1 MLPNRLLLNLA
12 GYDTIYEFITKYFH
26 HMEKYPVS
34 KPISILNSIRIV
46 LVQTYHPGNIGAI
59 ARAMKTMGLN
69 ELYLVDP
76 REYPSEEAS
85 SRAAGALDVLDNST
99 VVNSMAEAIE
109 DCTQV
114 FATSARKRN
123 YTRPQVS
130 AEEAAGWIKQNPNEK
145 IAIVF
150 GRERMGLSN
159 EQLGMCQQLLYIPGN
174 PEYDVLNIG
183 SAVQIVSY
191 ELFKQF
197 GLHRDELE
205 ANQPN
210 NGKNNSF
217 QNESTSQEEYA
228 SQQDLERFYEHLKD
242 TLSETGFLNRNHPGE
257 AMQRLQQMFSR
268 AQPNAK
274 ELRML
279 RGILGSV
286 DKLTPKA

>member
-1 MLPNRLLLNLA
+1 V
-12 GYDTIYEFITKYFH
+12 
-26 HMEKYPVS
+26 PVS
-34 KPISILNSIRIV
+34 ENVLNTTLKNVLDSVRIV

-59 ARAMKTMGLN
+59 ARAMKTMGLK
-69 ELYLVDP
+69 ELILVDP
-76 REYPSEEAS
+76 TDFPAEEAS
-85 SRAAGALDVLDNST
+85 SRAAGALDVLENAK
-99 VVNSMAEAIE
+99 VVATLPEALA

-123 YTRPQVS
+123 YTRPQVT
-130 AEEAAGWIKQNPNEK
+130 AEEAAGWIKANPNEK

-197 GLHRDELE
+197 GMHRDEIEEPELE
-205 ANQPN
+205 
-210 NGKNNSF
+210 
-217 QNESTSQEEYA
+217 TEEYA
-228 SQQDLERFYEHLKD
+228 SQQDMERFYQHLES
-242 TLSETGFLNRNHPGE
+242 TLSDTGFLVKNHPGE
-257 AMQRLQQMFSR
+257 AIQRLQQMFAR

-286 DKLTPKA
+286 DKLTK

>member
-1 MLPNRLLLNLA
+1 
-12 GYDTIYEFITKYFH
+12 
-26 HMEKYPVS
+26 VS
-34 KPISILNSIRIV
+34 ALKNVLDSVRIV

-76 REYPSEEAS
+76 TDYPAEEAS
-85 SRAAGALDVLDNST
+85 SRAAGALDVLDNAI
-99 VVNSMAEAIE
+99 VVESLSEAIA

-123 YTRPQVS
+123 YTRPQVT
-130 AEEAAGWIKQNPNEK
+130 AEEAAGWIKENPNEK

-191 ELFKQF
+191 ELFKQL
-197 GLHRDELE
+197 GQHRDDIE
-205 ANQPN
+205 APTPITD
-210 NGKNNSF
+210 
-217 QNESTSQEEYA
+217 NEEEYA
-228 SQQDLERFYEHLKD
+228 SQIDMERFYQHLES
-242 TLSETGFLNRNHPGE
+242 TLSDTGFLVKNHPGE
-257 AMQRLQQMFSR
+257 AIQRLQQMFAR

-286 DKLTPKA
+286 DKLTDS

>member
-1 MLPNRLLLNLA
+1 MSVLA
-12 GYDTIYEFITKYFH
+12 
-26 HMEKYPVS
+26 
-34 KPISILNSIRIV
+34 SIRIV

-59 ARAMKTMGLN
+59 ARAMKTMGLS

-76 REYPSEEAS
+76 REYPAEEAS
-85 SRAAGALDVLDNST
+85 NRAAGALDVLDNAR
-99 VVNSMAEAIE
+99 VVHTLPEAIA

-123 YTRPQVS
+123 YTRPQVT
-130 AEEAAGWIKQNPNEK
+130 AEEAAGWIKENPKEK

-191 ELFKQF
+191 ELFKLF
-197 GLHRDELE
+197 GLHRDDLIE
-205 ANQPN
+205 PN
-210 NGKNNSF
+210 S
-217 QNESTSQEEYA
+217 ETEEFA
-228 SQQDLERFYEHLKD
+228 SQLDMERFYQHLES
-242 TLSETGFLNRNHPGE
+242 TLSDTGFLVKNHPGE
-257 AMQRLQQMFSR
+257 AMLRLQQMFAR

-286 DKLTPKA
+286 DKLTGKN

>member
-1 MLPNRLLLNLA
+1 
-12 GYDTIYEFITKYFH
+12 
-26 HMEKYPVS
+26 VS
-34 KPISILNSIRIV
+34 SSNNILDSIRIV

-76 REYPSEEAS
+76 REYPADEAS
-85 SRAAGALDVLDNST
+85 SRAAGALDVLDNAI
-99 VVNSMAEAIE
+99 VVESLTEAIA

-130 AEEAAGWIKQNPNEK
+130 AEEAAGWIKANPNEK

-159 EQLGMCQQLLYIPGN
+159 EQLGLCQQLLYIPGN

-197 GLHRDELE
+197 GLHRDDLVSTAETSSIE
-205 ANQPN
+205 A
-210 NGKNNSF
+210 ST
-217 QNESTSQEEYA
+217 ESEEYA
-228 SQQDLERFYEHLKD
+228 SQQDMERFYQHLES
-242 TLSETGFLNRNHPGE
+242 TLSDTGFLVKNHPGE
-257 AMQRLQQMFSR
+257 AIQRLQQMFAR

-286 DKLTPKA
+286 DKLTNKT

>member
-1 MLPNRLLLNLA
+1 VNSSTN
-12 GYDTIYEFITKYFH
+12 
-26 HMEKYPVS
+26 
-34 KPISILNSIRIV
+34 ILDSIRIV

-59 ARAMKTMGLN
+59 ARAMKTMGLK

-76 REYPSEEAS
+76 REYPAEEAS
-85 SRAAGALDVLDNST
+85 SRAAGALDLLDSAT
-99 VVNSMAEAIE
+99 VVETLPEALA

-123 YTRPQVS
+123 YTRPQVT
-130 AEEAAGWIKQNPNEK
+130 AEEAAGWIKANPNEK

-159 EQLGMCQQLLYIPGN
+159 EQLGLCQQLLYIPGN

-197 GLHRDELE
+197 GMHRDEME
-205 ANQPN
+205 ASELDQISAE
-210 NGKNNSF
+210 G
-217 QNESTSQEEYA
+217 EAYA
-228 SQQDLERFYEHLKD
+228 SQHDYVNQQELERFYQHLES
-242 TLSETGFLNRNHPGE
+242 TLSDTGFLIKNHPGE
-257 AMQRLQQMFSR
+257 AMQRLQQMFAR

-286 DKLTPKA
+286 DKLTKE

>member
-1 MLPNRLLLNLA
+1 MSVL
-12 GYDTIYEFITKYFH
+12 D
-26 HMEKYPVS
+26 
-34 KPISILNSIRIV
+34 SIRIV

-59 ARAMKTMGLN
+59 ARAMKTMGLK

-76 REYPSEEAS
+76 REYPADEAS
-85 SRAAGALDVLDNST
+85 NRAAGALDVLDNAT
-99 VVNSMAEAIE
+99 VVQTLPDALA

-123 YTRPQVS
+123 YTRPQVT
-130 AEEAAGWIKQNPNEK
+130 AEEAAGWIKDNPNEK

-197 GLHRDELE
+197 GQHRDETEGSALPMDRE
-205 ANQPN
+205 
-210 NGKNNSF
+210 
-217 QNESTSQEEYA
+217 EEYA
-228 SQQDLERFYEHLKD
+228 SQLDMERFYQHLES
-242 TLSETGFLNRNHPGE
+242 TLSDTGFLVKNHPGE
-257 AMQRLQQMFSR
+257 AMQRLQQMFAR

-286 DKLTPKA
+286 DKLTNS

>member
-1 MLPNRLLLNLA
+1 
-12 GYDTIYEFITKYFH
+12 
-26 HMEKYPVS
+26 VS
-34 KPISILNSIRIV
+34 VSNSAVKSVLDSVRIV

-85 SRAAGALDVLDNST
+85 SRAAGALDVLDNAT
-99 VVNSMAEAIE
+99 IVQTLPEALA

-123 YTRPQVS
+123 YTRPQVT
-130 AEEAAGWIKQNPNEK
+130 AEEAAGWINDNPNEK

-197 GLHRDELE
+197 GNHRDELE
-205 ANQPN
+205 TSDAVQ
-210 NGKNNSF
+210 G
-217 QNESTSQEEYA
+217 NEVGEEYA
-228 SQQDLERFYEHLKD
+228 SQQELERFYQHLES
-242 TLSETGFLNRNHPGE
+242 TLSDTGFLVKNHPGE
-257 AMQRLQQMFSR
+257 AMQRLQQMFAR

-286 DKLTPKA
+286 DKLTK

>member
-1 MLPNRLLLNLA
+1 MSVLA
-12 GYDTIYEFITKYFH
+12 
-26 HMEKYPVS
+26 
-34 KPISILNSIRIV
+34 SIRIV

-59 ARAMKTMGLN
+59 ARAMKTMGLS

-76 REYPSEEAS
+76 REYPAEEAS
-85 SRAAGALDVLDNST
+85 NRAAGALDVLDNAK
-99 VVNSMAEAIE
+99 VVHSLPEAIA

-123 YTRPQVS
+123 YTRPQVT
-130 AEEAAGWIKQNPNEK
+130 AEEAAGWIKENPKEK

-197 GLHRDELE
+197 GLHRDELIE
-205 ANQPN
+205 S
-210 NGKNNSF
+210 NS
-217 QNESTSQEEYA
+217 ETEEFA
-228 SQQDLERFYEHLKD
+228 SQLDMERFYQHLES
-242 TLSETGFLNRNHPGE
+242 TLSDTGFLVKNHPGE
-257 AMQRLQQMFSR
+257 AMLRLQQMFAR

-286 DKLTPKA
+286 DKLTGKS

>member
-1 MLPNRLLLNLA
+1 VTVL
-12 GYDTIYEFITKYFH
+12 D
-26 HMEKYPVS
+26 
-34 KPISILNSIRIV
+34 SIRIV

-76 REYPSEEAS
+76 QDYPAEEAS
-85 SRAAGALDVLDNST
+85 NRAAGALDVLNRAT
-99 VVNSMAEAIE
+99 VVATLPEALA

-123 YTRPQVS
+123 YTRPQVT
-130 AEEAAGWIKQNPNEK
+130 AEEAAGWIKTNPNEK

-159 EQLGMCQQLLYIPGN
+159 EQLGLCQQLLYIPGN

-197 GLHRDELE
+197 GIHRDEIE
-205 ANQPN
+205 TPDIIKDEEIN
-210 NGKNNSF
+210 
-217 QNESTSQEEYA
+217 EEYP
-228 SQQDLERFYEHLKD
+228 SQQDMERFYQHLES
-242 TLSETGFLNRNHPGE
+242 TLSDTGFLVKNHPGE
-257 AMQRLQQMFSR
+257 AIQRLQQMFAR

-286 DKLTPKA
+286 DKLTGE

>member
-1 MLPNRLLLNLA
+1 MFYLRGIPRVTVLKNVL
-12 GYDTIYEFITKYFH
+12 DS
-26 HMEKYPVS
+26 V
-34 KPISILNSIRIV
+34 RIV

-76 REYPSEEAS
+76 TDYPAEEAS
-85 SRAAGALDVLDNST
+85 SRAAGALDVLDNAT
-99 VVNSMAEAIE
+99 VVETLSEALA

-123 YTRPQVS
+123 YTRPQVT
-130 AEEAAGWIKQNPNEK
+130 AEEAAGWVKANPNEK

-191 ELFKQF
+191 ELFKQL
-197 GLHRDELE
+197 GMHRDEIETSEINTSE
-205 ANQPN
+205 A
-210 NGKNNSF
+210 
-217 QNESTSQEEYA
+217 ETEEYA
-228 SQQDLERFYEHLKD
+228 SQQDMERFYQHLES
-242 TLSETGFLNRNHPGE
+242 TLSDTGFLVKNHPGE
-257 AMQRLQQMFSR
+257 AIQRLQQMFAR

-286 DKLTPKA
+286 DKLTK

>member
-1 MLPNRLLLNLA
+1 MSVL
-12 GYDTIYEFITKYFH
+12 D
-26 HMEKYPVS
+26 
-34 KPISILNSIRIV
+34 SIRIV

-59 ARAMKTMGLN
+59 ARAMKTMGLK

-76 REYPSEEAS
+76 REYPAEEAS
-85 SRAAGALDVLDNST
+85 NRAAGALDVLDGAT
-99 VVNSMAEAIE
+99 VVQTLPDALA

-123 YTRPQVS
+123 YTRPQVT
-130 AEEAAGWIKQNPNEK
+130 AEEASNWISENPNEK

-159 EQLGMCQQLLYIPGN
+159 EQLGLCQQLLYIPGN

-197 GLHRDELE
+197 GQHRDDIEDPTLTT
-205 ANQPN
+205 
-210 NGKNNSF
+210 NSSADR
-217 QNESTSQEEYA
+217 EEEYA
-228 SQQDLERFYEHLKD
+228 SQIDMERFYTHLES
-242 TLSETGFLNRNHPGE
+242 TLSDTGFLVKNHPGE
-257 AMQRLQQMFSR
+257 AMQRLQQMFAR

-286 DKLTPKA
+286 DKLTGDK

>member
-1 MLPNRLLLNLA
+1 
-12 GYDTIYEFITKYFH
+12 
-26 HMEKYPVS
+26 
-34 KPISILNSIRIV
+34 
-46 LVQTYHPGNIGAI
+46 
-59 ARAMKTMGLN
+59 MKTMGLN

-76 REYPSEEAS
+76 REYPAEEAS
-85 SRAAGALDVLDNST
+85 NRAAGALDVLDNAT
-99 VVNSMAEAIE
+99 VVQTLPEAIA

-123 YTRPQVS
+123 YTRPQVT
-130 AEEAAGWIKQNPNEK
+130 AEEAASWINDNPKEK

-159 EQLGMCQQLLYIPGN
+159 EQLEMCQQLLYIPGN

-197 GLHRDELE
+197 GLHRDELLE
-205 ANQPN
+205 T
-210 NGKNNSF
+210 S
-217 QNESTSQEEYA
+217 NEGEEYA
-228 SQQDLERFYEHLKD
+228 SQIDLERFYQHLEN
-242 TLSETGFLNRNHPGE
+242 TLSDTGFLVKNHPGE
-257 AMQRLQQMFSR
+257 AMKRLQQMFAR
-268 AQPNAK
+268 AKPNAK

-286 DKLTPKA
+286 DKLTDKS

>member
-1 MLPNRLLLNLA
+1 
-12 GYDTIYEFITKYFH
+12 
-26 HMEKYPVS
+26 VS
-34 KPISILNSIRIV
+34 SSNNILDSIRIV

-59 ARAMKTMGLN
+59 ARAMKTMGLQ

-76 REYPSEEAS
+76 RDYPADEAS
-85 SRAAGALDVLDNST
+85 SRAAGALDVLDNAT
-99 VVNSMAEAIE
+99 VVETLPEALA

-123 YTRPQVS
+123 YTRPQVT
-130 AEEAAGWIKQNPNEK
+130 AEEAAGWIKANPNEK

-159 EQLGMCQQLLYIPGN
+159 EQLGLCQQLLYIPGN

-197 GLHRDELE
+197 GMHRDEIEASEILE
-205 ANQPN
+205 
-210 NGKNNSF
+210 G
-217 QNESTSQEEYA
+217 EEYA
-228 SQQDLERFYEHLKD
+228 SQQDMERFYQHLES
-242 TLSETGFLNRNHPGE
+242 TLSDTGFLVKNHPGE
-257 AMQRLQQMFSR
+257 AIQRLQQMFAR

-286 DKLTPKA
+286 DKLTGE

>member
-1 MLPNRLLLNLA
+1 MSVLNP
-12 GYDTIYEFITKYFH
+12 T
-26 HMEKYPVS
+26 
-34 KPISILNSIRIV
+34 LNSIRIV

-85 SRAAGALDVLDNST
+85 NRAAGALDVLDNAT
-99 VVNSMAEAIE
+99 VIGSLQEAIA

-123 YTRPQVS
+123 YTRPQVT
-130 AEEAAGWIKQNPNEK
+130 AEEAAGWIQENPKEK

-183 SAVQIVSY
+183 SAVQIVCY
-191 ELFKQF
+191 ELFKHF
-197 GLHRDELE
+197 GLHRDELIQPDNQDE
-205 ANQPN
+205 AETEEFANQ
-210 NGKNNSF
+210 
-217 QNESTSQEEYA
+217 
-228 SQQDLERFYEHLKD
+228 QDMDRFYQHLEG
-242 TLSETGFLNRNHPGE
+242 TLSDTGFLVKNHPGE
-257 AMQRLQQMFSR
+257 AMQRLQQMFAR

-286 DKLTPKA
+286 DKLTNKS

>member
-1 MLPNRLLLNLA
+1 
-12 GYDTIYEFITKYFH
+12 
-26 HMEKYPVS
+26 VS
-34 KPISILNSIRIV
+34 SSNNILDSIRIV

-59 ARAMKTMGLN
+59 ARAMKTMGLQ

-76 REYPSEEAS
+76 RDYPADEAS
-85 SRAAGALDVLDNST
+85 SRAAGALDVLDNAT
-99 VVNSMAEAIE
+99 VVETLPEALA

-123 YTRPQVS
+123 YTRPQVT
-130 AEEAAGWIKQNPNEK
+130 AEEAAGWIKANPNEK

-159 EQLGMCQQLLYIPGN
+159 EQLGLCQQLLYIPGN

-197 GLHRDELE
+197 GMHRDEIEDSEILE
-205 ANQPN
+205 
-210 NGKNNSF
+210 G
-217 QNESTSQEEYA
+217 EEYA
-228 SQQDLERFYEHLKD
+228 SQQDMERFYQHLES
-242 TLSETGFLNRNHPGE
+242 TLSDTGFLVKNHPGE
-257 AMQRLQQMFSR
+257 AIQRLQQMFAR

-286 DKLTPKA
+286 DKLTGE

>member
-1 MLPNRLLLNLA
+1 MS
-12 GYDTIYEFITKYFH
+12 
-26 HMEKYPVS
+26 VS
-34 KPISILNSIRIV
+34 KSVLDSIRIV

-85 SRAAGALDVLDNST
+85 SRAAGALDVLDNAT
-99 VVNSMAEAIE
+99 IVQTLPEALA

-123 YTRPQVS
+123 YTRPQVT
-130 AEEAAGWIKQNPNEK
+130 AEEAAGWINDNPNEK

-197 GLHRDELE
+197 GNHRDDLE
-205 ANQPN
+205 
-210 NGKNNSF
+210 
-217 QNESTSQEEYA
+217 TSEIETEEYA
-228 SQQDLERFYEHLKD
+228 SQLELERFYQHLEN
-242 TLSETGFLNRNHPGE
+242 TLSDTGFLIKNHPGE
-257 AMQRLQQMFSR
+257 AMQRLQQMFAR

-286 DKLTPKA
+286 DKLTGDAE

>member
-1 MLPNRLLLNLA
+1 
-12 GYDTIYEFITKYFH
+12 
-26 HMEKYPVS
+26 VS
-34 KPISILNSIRIV
+34 ALKNVLNSVRIV

-76 REYPSEEAS
+76 RDYPAEEAS
-85 SRAAGALDVLDNST
+85 SRAAGALDVLDNAT
-99 VVNSMAEAIE
+99 VVETLAEALA

-123 YTRPQVS
+123 YTRPQVT
-130 AEEAAGWIKQNPNEK
+130 AEEAAGWIKTNPNEK

-191 ELFKQF
+191 ELFKQL
-197 GLHRDELE
+197 GIHRDQIDIPQALDD
-205 ANQPN
+205 NDN
-210 NGKNNSF
+210 D
-217 QNESTSQEEYA
+217 NEEEYA
-228 SQQDLERFYEHLKD
+228 NQHAYVNQQELERFYQHLES
-242 TLSETGFLNRNHPGE
+242 TLSDTGFLVKSHPGE
-257 AMQRLQQMFSR
+257 ALQRLKQMFAR

-286 DKLTPKA
+286 DKLTDSE

>member
-1 MLPNRLLLNLA
+1 
-12 GYDTIYEFITKYFH
+12 
-26 HMEKYPVS
+26 VS
-34 KPISILNSIRIV
+34 VLDSIRIV

-59 ARAMKTMGLN
+59 ARAMKTMGLK

-76 REYPSEEAS
+76 REYPAEEAS
-85 SRAAGALDVLDNST
+85 NRAAGALDVLDGAA
-99 VVNSMAEAIE
+99 VVQTLPDALA

-123 YTRPQVS
+123 YTRPQVT
-130 AEEAAGWIKQNPNEK
+130 AEEASNWISENPNEK

-159 EQLGMCQQLLYIPGN
+159 EQLGLCQQLLYIPGN

-197 GLHRDELE
+197 GQHRDEVEDTALA
-205 ANQPN
+205 AN
-210 NGKNNSF
+210 S
-217 QNESTSQEEYA
+217 STEREEEYA
-228 SQQDLERFYEHLKD
+228 SQSDFPEQQDMERFYQHLES
-242 TLSETGFLNRNHPGE
+242 TLSDTGFLVKNHPGE
-257 AMQRLQQMFSR
+257 AMQRLQQMFAR

-286 DKLTPKA
+286 DKLTGDK

>member
-1 MLPNRLLLNLA
+1 MNSSTN
-12 GYDTIYEFITKYFH
+12 
-26 HMEKYPVS
+26 
-34 KPISILNSIRIV
+34 ILDSIRIV

-59 ARAMKTMGLN
+59 ARAMKTMGLK
-69 ELYLVDP
+69 ELFLVDP
-76 REYPSEEAS
+76 REYPAEEAS
-85 SRAAGALDVLDNST
+85 SRAAGALDVLDNAT
-99 VVNSMAEAIE
+99 VVATLPEALA

-123 YTRPQVS
+123 YTRPQVT
-130 AEEAAGWIKQNPNEK
+130 AEEAAGWIKANPNEK

-159 EQLGMCQQLLYIPGN
+159 EQLGLCQQLLYIPGN

-197 GLHRDELE
+197 GLHRDEIE
-205 ANQPN
+205 ASELDQISPE
-210 NGKNNSF
+210 G
-217 QNESTSQEEYA
+217 EEYA
-228 SQQDLERFYEHLKD
+228 SQQDMERFYQHLES
-242 TLSETGFLNRNHPGE
+242 TLSDTGFLVKNHPGE
-257 AMQRLQQMFSR
+257 AIQRLQQMFAR

-286 DKLTPKA
+286 DKLTKE

>member
-1 MLPNRLLLNLA
+1 MNSSTN
-12 GYDTIYEFITKYFH
+12 
-26 HMEKYPVS
+26 
-34 KPISILNSIRIV
+34 ILDSIRIV

-59 ARAMKTMGLN
+59 ARAMKTMGLK
-69 ELYLVDP
+69 ELFLVDP
-76 REYPSEEAS
+76 REYPAEEAS
-85 SRAAGALDVLDNST
+85 SRAAGALDVLDNAT
-99 VVNSMAEAIE
+99 VVATLPEALA

-123 YTRPQVS
+123 YTRPQVT
-130 AEEAAGWIKQNPNEK
+130 AEEAAGWIKANPNEK

-159 EQLGMCQQLLYIPGN
+159 EQLGLCQQLLYIPGN

-197 GLHRDELE
+197 GLHRDEIE
-205 ANQPN
+205 ASELDQISPE
-210 NGKNNSF
+210 G
-217 QNESTSQEEYA
+217 EEYA
-228 SQQDLERFYEHLKD
+228 SQQDMERFYQHLES
-242 TLSETGFLNRNHPGE
+242 TLSDTGFLVKNHPGE
-257 AMQRLQQMFSR
+257 AIQRLQQMFAR

-274 ELRML
+274 ELRLL

-286 DKLTPKA
+286 DKLTKE

>member
-1 MLPNRLLLNLA
+1 VTVL
-12 GYDTIYEFITKYFH
+12 D
-26 HMEKYPVS
+26 
-34 KPISILNSIRIV
+34 SIRIV

-76 REYPSEEAS
+76 QDYPAEEAS
-85 SRAAGALDVLDNST
+85 NRAAGALDVLNRAT
-99 VVNSMAEAIE
+99 VVATLPEALA

-123 YTRPQVS
+123 YTRPQVT
-130 AEEAAGWIKQNPNEK
+130 AEEAAGWIKTNPNEK

-159 EQLGMCQQLLYIPGN
+159 EQLGLCQQLLYIPGN

-197 GLHRDELE
+197 GIHRDEIE
-205 ANQPN
+205 TP
-210 NGKNNSF
+210 GIIKD
-217 QNESTSQEEYA
+217 EEIHEEYA
-228 SQQDLERFYEHLKD
+228 SQQDMERFYQHLES
-242 TLSETGFLNRNHPGE
+242 TLSNTGFLVKNHPGE
-257 AMQRLQQMFSR
+257 AIQRLQQMFAR

-286 DKLTPKA
+286 DKLTGE

>member
-1 MLPNRLLLNLA
+1 MSASESVLKNVL
-12 GYDTIYEFITKYFH
+12 D
-26 HMEKYPVS
+26 
-34 KPISILNSIRIV
+34 SIRIV

-59 ARAMKTMGLN
+59 ARAMKTMGLK

-76 REYPSEEAS
+76 TDYPAEEAS
-85 SRAAGALDVLDNST
+85 SRAAGALDVLDNAT
-99 VVNSMAEAIE
+99 VVETLPEALA

-123 YTRPQVS
+123 YTRPQVT
-130 AEEAAGWIKQNPNEK
+130 AEEAAGWIKANPNEK

-159 EQLGMCQQLLYIPGN
+159 EQLGLCQQLLYIPGN

-197 GLHRDELE
+197 GMHRDEIETSEVNVAE
-205 ANQPN
+205 A
-210 NGKNNSF
+210 
-217 QNESTSQEEYA
+217 ETEEYA
-228 SQQDLERFYEHLKD
+228 SQQELERFYQHLES
-242 TLSETGFLNRNHPGE
+242 TLSDTGFLVKNHPGE
-257 AMQRLQQMFSR
+257 AIQRLQQMFAR

-286 DKLTPKA
+286 DKLTKE

>member
-1 MLPNRLLLNLA
+1 MS
-12 GYDTIYEFITKYFH
+12 
-26 HMEKYPVS
+26 VS
-34 KPISILNSIRIV
+34 NSAVKSVLDSARIV

-85 SRAAGALDVLDNST
+85 SRAAGALDVLDNAT
-99 VVNSMAEAIE
+99 LVQTLPDALA

-123 YTRPQVS
+123 YTRPQVT
-130 AEEAAGWIKQNPNEK
+130 AEEAAGWINENPNEK

-197 GLHRDELE
+197 GNHRDELE
-205 ANQPN
+205 PSMI
-210 NGKNNSF
+210 KVP
-217 QNESTSQEEYA
+217 ESEAEEFP
-228 SQQDLERFYEHLKD
+228 SQQELERFYQHLEG
-242 TLSETGFLNRNHPGE
+242 TLSDTGFLVKNHPGE
-257 AMQRLQQMFSR
+257 AMQRLQQMFAR

-286 DKLTPKA
+286 DKLTDS

>member
-1 MLPNRLLLNLA
+1 VNSSNN
-12 GYDTIYEFITKYFH
+12 
-26 HMEKYPVS
+26 
-34 KPISILNSIRIV
+34 ILDSIRIV

-76 REYPSEEAS
+76 REYPADEAS
-85 SRAAGALDVLDNST
+85 SRAAGALDVLDNAI
-99 VVNSMAEAIE
+99 VVESLTEAIA

-130 AEEAAGWIKQNPNEK
+130 AEEAAGWIKANPNEK

-159 EQLGMCQQLLYIPGN
+159 EQLGLCQQLLYIPGN

-197 GLHRDELE
+197 GLHRDDLVSTTETSSIE
-205 ANQPN
+205 A
-210 NGKNNSF
+210 SA
-217 QNESTSQEEYA
+217 ESEEYA
-228 SQQDLERFYEHLKD
+228 SQQDMERFYQHLES
-242 TLSETGFLNRNHPGE
+242 TLSDTGFLVKNHPGE
-257 AMQRLQQMFSR
+257 AILRLQQMFAR

-286 DKLTPKA
+286 DKLTNKT

>member
-1 MLPNRLLLNLA
+1 ML
-12 GYDTIYEFITKYFH
+12 D
-26 HMEKYPVS
+26 
-34 KPISILNSIRIV
+34 SIRIV

-76 REYPSEEAS
+76 REYPADEAS
-85 SRAAGALDVLDNST
+85 SRAAGALDVLDNAI
-99 VVNSMAEAIE
+99 VVESLTEAIA

-130 AEEAAGWIKQNPNEK
+130 AEEAAGWIKANPNEK

-159 EQLGMCQQLLYIPGN
+159 EQLGLCQQLLYIPGN

-197 GLHRDELE
+197 GLHRDDLVSTTETSSIE
-205 ANQPN
+205 A
-210 NGKNNSF
+210 SA
-217 QNESTSQEEYA
+217 ESEEYA
-228 SQQDLERFYEHLKD
+228 SQQDMERFYQHLES
-242 TLSETGFLNRNHPGE
+242 TLSDTGFLVKNHPGE
-257 AMQRLQQMFSR
+257 AILRLQQMFAR

-286 DKLTPKA
+286 DKLTNKT

>member
-1 MLPNRLLLNLA
+1 
-12 GYDTIYEFITKYFH
+12 
-26 HMEKYPVS
+26 VS
-34 KPISILNSIRIV
+34 VVESVLNSVRIV

-59 ARAMKTMGLN
+59 ARAMKTMGLK

-76 REYPSEEAS
+76 REYPAEEAS
-85 SRAAGALDVLDNST
+85 NRAAGALDVLDGAT
-99 VVNSMAEAIE
+99 VVNTLPEALA

-123 YTRPQVS
+123 YTRPQVT
-130 AEEAAGWIKQNPNEK
+130 AEEAAVWVKDNPNEK

-159 EQLGMCQQLLYIPGN
+159 EQLGLCQQLLYIPGN

-191 ELFKQF
+191 ELFKQL
-197 GLHRDELE
+197 GNHRDTLQAE
-205 ANQPN
+205 
-210 NGKNNSF
+210 
-217 QNESTSQEEYA
+217 EEYA
-228 SQQDLERFYEHLKD
+228 SQQDMERFYQHLES
-242 TLSETGFLNRNHPGE
+242 TLSDTGFLVRNHPGE
-257 AMQRLQQMFSR
+257 AMQRLQQMFAR

-286 DKLTPKA
+286 DKLTDSSS

>member
-1 MLPNRLLLNLA
+1 MNL
-12 GYDTIYEFITKYFH
+12 
-26 HMEKYPVS
+26 
-34 KPISILNSIRIV
+34 LNSIRIV

-59 ARAMKTMGLN
+59 ARAMKTMGLID
-69 ELYLVDP
+69 LCLVDP

-85 SRAAGALDVLDNST
+85 NRAAGALDVLDKAT
-99 VVNSMAEAIE
+99 VVNTLPEAIA

-123 YTRPQVS
+123 YSRPQVT
-130 AEEAAGWIKQNPNEK
+130 AEQAADWISDNPNEK

-159 EQLGMCQQLLYIPGN
+159 EQLGLCQQLLYIPGN

-191 ELFKQF
+191 ELFKKF
-197 GLHRDELE
+197 GQHRDELE
-205 ANQPN
+205 NISNLSDQAEN
-210 NGKNNSF
+210 
-217 QNESTSQEEYA
+217 EEYA
-228 SQQDLERFYEHLKD
+228 SQQDMERFYQHLEG
-242 TLSETGFLNRNHPGE
+242 TLSDTGFLVKNHPGE
-257 AMQRLQQMFSR
+257 AMQRLQQLFAR

-286 DKLTPKA
+286 DKLTSK

>member
-1 MLPNRLLLNLA
+1 MSASHN
-12 GYDTIYEFITKYFH
+12 
-26 HMEKYPVS
+26 
-34 KPISILNSIRIV
+34 ILNSIRIV

-59 ARAMKTMGLN
+59 ARAMKTMGLK

-76 REYPSEEAS
+76 RDYPAEEAS
-85 SRAAGALDVLDNST
+85 SRAAGALDVLDSAT
-99 VVNSMAEAIE
+99 VVQTLPEAIA

-123 YTRPQVS
+123 YTRPQVT
-130 AEEAAGWIKQNPNEK
+130 AEEAAGWIAKNPKEK

-159 EQLGMCQQLLYIPGN
+159 EQLEMCQQLLYIPGN

-197 GLHRDELE
+197 GLHRDELL
-205 ANQPN
+205 
-210 NGKNNSF
+210 
-217 QNESTSQEEYA
+217 ESTDETETFA
-228 SQQDLERFYEHLKD
+228 SQIDMERFYQHLEN
-242 TLSETGFLNRNHPGE
+242 TLSDTGFLVKNHPGE
-257 AMQRLQQMFSR
+257 AMKRLQQMFAR

-286 DKLTPKA
+286 DKLTDKS

>member
-1 MLPNRLLLNLA
+1 MSVA
-12 GYDTIYEFITKYFH
+12 ST
-26 HMEKYPVS
+26 
-34 KPISILNSIRIV
+34 ILNSIRIV

-59 ARAMKTMGLN
+59 ARAMKTMGLK

-76 REYPSEEAS
+76 REYPAEEAS
-85 SRAAGALDVLDNST
+85 NRAAGALDVLDSAT
-99 VVNSMAEAIE
+99 VVQTLPEAIA

-123 YTRPQVS
+123 YSRPQVT
-130 AEEAAGWIKQNPNEK
+130 AEQAADWIKENPNEK

-159 EQLGMCQQLLYIPGN
+159 EQLEMCQQLLYIPGN

-183 SAVQIVSY
+183 AAVQIVSY

-197 GLHRDELE
+197 GLHRDELLE
-205 ANQPN
+205 TSSDDEIYANQV
-210 NGKNNSF
+210 
-217 QNESTSQEEYA
+217 
-228 SQQDLERFYEHLKD
+228 DLERFYQHLEN
-242 TLSETGFLNRNHPGE
+242 TLSDTGFLVKNHPGE
-257 AMQRLQQMFSR
+257 AMKRLQQMFAR

-286 DKLTPKA
+286 DKLTNKS

>member
-1 MLPNRLLLNLA
+1 
-12 GYDTIYEFITKYFH
+12 
-26 HMEKYPVS
+26 VS
-34 KPISILNSIRIV
+34 TLKNVLNSVRIV

-76 REYPSEEAS
+76 REYPAEEAS
-85 SRAAGALDVLDNST
+85 SRAAGALDVLDNAA
-99 VVNSMAEAIE
+99 VVETLAEALA

-123 YTRPQVS
+123 YTRPQVT
-130 AEEAAGWIKQNPNEK
+130 AEEAAGWIKTNPNEK

-191 ELFKQF
+191 ELFKQL
-197 GLHRDELE
+197 GIHRDQIDMPQAL
-205 ANQPN
+205 A
-210 NGKNNSF
+210 
-217 QNESTSQEEYA
+217 TSEEEHA
-228 SQQDLERFYEHLKD
+228 SQHEYVNQQELERFYQHLES
-242 TLSETGFLNRNHPGE
+242 TLSDTGFLVKNHPGE
-257 AMQRLQQMFSR
+257 ALQRLQQMFAR

-286 DKLTPKA
+286 DKLTDSE

>member
-1 MLPNRLLLNLA
+1 MFNQMDKL
-12 GYDTIYEFITKYFH
+12 
-26 HMEKYPVS
+26 VS
-34 KPISILNSIRIV
+34 VSNSTVKSVLDSVRIV

-85 SRAAGALDVLDNST
+85 SRAAGALDVLDNAT
-99 VVNSMAEAIE
+99 VVQTLPEALA

-123 YTRPQVS
+123 YTRPQVT
-130 AEEAAGWIKQNPNEK
+130 AEEAAGWINDNPNEK

-159 EQLGMCQQLLYIPGN
+159 EQLGLCQQLLYIPGN

-197 GLHRDELE
+197 GQHRDEIE
-205 ANQPN
+205 VT
-210 NGKNNSF
+210 
-217 QNESTSQEEYA
+217 ETSTDSETEEYA
-228 SQQDLERFYEHLKD
+228 SQQELERFYQHLES
-242 TLSETGFLNRNHPGE
+242 TLSDTGFLVKNHPGE
-257 AMQRLQQMFSR
+257 AMQRLQQMFAR

-286 DKLTPKA
+286 DKLTK

>member
-1 MLPNRLLLNLA
+1 M
-12 GYDTIYEFITKYFH
+12 
-26 HMEKYPVS
+26 
-34 KPISILNSIRIV
+34 SILNSIRIV

-59 ARAMKTMGLN
+59 ARAMKTMGLKK
-69 ELYLVDP
+69 LVLVDP
-76 REYPSEEAS
+76 REYPAEEAS
-85 SRAAGALDVLDNST
+85 NRAAGALDVLNNAT
-99 VVNSMAEAIE
+99 VVQTLPEALT

-123 YTRPQVS
+123 YTRPQVT
-130 AEEAAGWIKQNPNEK
+130 AEEAAGWVKRNPKEK

-159 EQLGMCQQLLYIPGN
+159 EQLGLCQQLLYIPGN

-191 ELFKQF
+191 ELFKQL
-197 GLHRDELE
+197 GNHRDKGEIGE
-205 ANQPN
+205 ITQDSI
-210 NGKNNSF
+210 KN
-217 QNESTSQEEYA
+217 TIAYA
-228 SQQDLERFYEHLKD
+228 SQQELERFYQHLES
-242 TLSETGFLNRNHPGE
+242 TLSATGFLVKNHPGE
-257 AMQRLQQMFSR
+257 AMQRLQQMFAR

-286 DKLTPKA
+286 DKLIDE

>member
-1 MLPNRLLLNLA
+1 MPASNS
-12 GYDTIYEFITKYFH
+12 
-26 HMEKYPVS
+26 VS
-34 KPISILNSIRIV
+34 KSVLDSIRIV

-59 ARAMKTMGLN
+59 ARAMKTMGLK
-69 ELYLVDP
+69 ELVLVDP
-76 REYPSEEAS
+76 TDYPAEEAS
-85 SRAAGALDVLDNST
+85 SRAAGALDVLDNAT
-99 VVNSMAEAIE
+99 VVESLQEAIS

-123 YTRPQVS
+123 YTRPQVT
-130 AEEAAGWIKQNPNEK
+130 AEEAAGWIQANPNEK

-191 ELFKQF
+191 ELFKQL
-197 GLHRDELE
+197 GNHRDELE
-205 ANQPN
+205 TSDSLQ
-210 NGKNNSF
+210 G
-217 QNESTSQEEYA
+217 NEVGEEYA
-228 SQQDLERFYEHLKD
+228 SQLDMERFYQHLES
-242 TLSETGFLNRNHPGE
+242 TLSDTGFLVKNHPGE
-257 AMQRLQQMFSR
+257 AMQRLQQMFAR

-279 RGILGSV
+279 RGVLGSI
-286 DKLTPKA
+286 DKLTKE

>member
-1 MLPNRLLLNLA
+1 
-12 GYDTIYEFITKYFH
+12 
-26 HMEKYPVS
+26 VS
-34 KPISILNSIRIV
+34 ALKNVLNSVRIV

-76 REYPSEEAS
+76 RDYPAEEAS
-85 SRAAGALDVLDNST
+85 SRAAGALDVLDNAT
-99 VVNSMAEAIE
+99 VVETLTEALA

-123 YTRPQVS
+123 YTRPQVT
-130 AEEAAGWIKQNPNEK
+130 AEEAAGWIKTNPNEK

-191 ELFKQF
+191 ELFKQL
-197 GLHRDELE
+197 GIHRDQIDIPQALDDNEE
-205 ANQPN
+205 EHANQHGYVN
-210 NGKNNSF
+210 
-217 QNESTSQEEYA
+217 QQE
-228 SQQDLERFYEHLKD
+228 LERFYQHLES
-242 TLSETGFLNRNHPGE
+242 TLSDTGFLVKNHPGE
-257 AMQRLQQMFSR
+257 ALQRLQQMFAR

-286 DKLTPKA
+286 DKLTDSE

>member
-1 MLPNRLLLNLA
+1 MPASESVVKNVL
-12 GYDTIYEFITKYFH
+12 DS
-26 HMEKYPVS
+26 V
-34 KPISILNSIRIV
+34 RIV

-76 REYPSEEAS
+76 RDYPAEEAS
-85 SRAAGALDVLDNST
+85 SRAAGALDVLDNAT
-99 VVNSMAEAIE
+99 VVQTLPEALA

-123 YTRPQVS
+123 YTRPQVT
-130 AEEAAGWIKQNPNEK
+130 AEEAAGWIKANPNEK

-197 GLHRDELE
+197 GNHRDDLDVPEVE
-205 ANQPN
+205 
-210 NGKNNSF
+210 
-217 QNESTSQEEYA
+217 TEEYA
-228 SQQDLERFYEHLKD
+228 SQQELERFYQHLES
-242 TLSETGFLNRNHPGE
+242 TLSDTGFLVKNHPGE
-257 AMQRLQQMFSR
+257 AMQRLQQMFAR

-286 DKLTPKA
+286 DKLTGE

>member
-1 MLPNRLLLNLA
+1 
-12 GYDTIYEFITKYFH
+12 
-26 HMEKYPVS
+26 VS
-34 KPISILNSIRIV
+34 VLDSIRIV

-59 ARAMKTMGLN
+59 ARAMKTMGLK
-69 ELYLVDP
+69 ELVLVDP
-76 REYPSEEAS
+76 REYPAEEAS
-85 SRAAGALDVLDNST
+85 NRAAGALDVLDSAT
-99 VVNSMAEAIE
+99 VVQTLPEALA

-123 YTRPQVS
+123 YTRPQVT
-130 AEEAAGWIKQNPNEK
+130 AEEAAGWVKNNPNEK

-159 EQLGMCQQLLYIPGN
+159 EQLGLCQQLLYIPGN

-191 ELFKQF
+191 ELFKQL
-197 GLHRDELE
+197 GNHRDEVE
-205 ANQPN
+205 
-210 NGKNNSF
+210 NSTLTTDS
-217 QNESTSQEEYA
+217 EEEYA
-228 SQQDLERFYEHLKD
+228 SQVDMERFYQHLES
-242 TLSETGFLNRNHPGE
+242 TLSDTGFLVKNHPGE
-257 AMQRLQQMFSR
+257 AMQRLQQMFAR

-286 DKLTPKA
+286 DKLTDS

>member
-1 MLPNRLLLNLA
+1 MSVLNP
-12 GYDTIYEFITKYFH
+12 T
-26 HMEKYPVS
+26 
-34 KPISILNSIRIV
+34 LNSIRIV

-85 SRAAGALDVLDNST
+85 NRAAGALDVLDNAMVIGSLQ
-99 VVNSMAEAIE
+99 EAIA

-123 YTRPQVS
+123 YTRPQVT
-130 AEEAAGWIKQNPNEK
+130 AEEAADWIQHNPKEK

-183 SAVQIVSY
+183 SAVQIVCY
-191 ELFKQF
+191 ELFKHF
-197 GLHRDELE
+197 GIHRDELLQIE
-205 ANQPN
+205 SQSESKSEEFANQQDMDR
-210 NGKNNSF
+210 F
-217 QNESTSQEEYA
+217 YQHLEST
-228 SQQDLERFYEHLKD
+228 
-242 TLSETGFLNRNHPGE
+242 LSDTGFLVKNHPGE
-257 AMQRLQQMFSR
+257 AMQRLQQMFAR

-286 DKLTPKA
+286 DKLTNKS